1 MNMRPKNRGF
11 SRTVFEILE
20 RCGPLSANEI
30 KAESNVMGKHP
41 TDKQLKTCLRN
52 MRARQWIE
60 QTNVKQFDL
69 RSKVL
74 KGIRDMDFQQSPE
87 PIEINIVETKAPLPL
102 HIIGMLLCTA
112 VVTAVST
119 ALAIRI
125 F

>member
-1 MNMRPKNRGF
+1 MSMRPKNRGF

-30 KAESNVMGKHP
+30 KVELNFIGKDL

-52 MRARQWIE
+52 MKAREWIE
-60 QTNVKQFDL
+60 EITVKQFDL

-74 KGIRDMDFQQSPE
+74 KSMRDENPQEVPA
-87 PIEINIVETKAPLPL
+87 PIEGETKVPLPL
-102 HIIGMLLCTA
+102 QIIGMLLCTA
-112 VVTAVST
+112 AVTAVST
-119 ALAIRI
+119 ALAIRM

>member
-1 MNMRPKNRGF
+1 MRPKNRGF

-30 KAESNVMGKHP
+30 KVELNFIGKDL

-52 MRARQWIE
+52 MKARDWIE
-60 QTNVKQFDL
+60 EITVKQFDL

-74 KGIRDMDFQQSPE
+74 KSMRDENPQEVPA
-87 PIEINIVETKAPLPL
+87 PIEGETKVPLPL
-102 HIIGMLLCTA
+102 QIIGMLLCTA
-112 VVTAVST
+112 AVTAVST

>member
-1 MNMRPKNRGF
+1 MRPKNRGF
-11 SRTVFEILE
+11 SRTVFEVLE

-30 KAESNVMGKHP
+30 KAELNFMGKHP

-52 MRARQWIE
+52 MKSREWIE
-60 QTNVKQFDL
+60 EITVKQFDL

-74 KGIRDMDFQQSPE
+74 KNMRDSNPQQVPA
-87 PIEINIVETKAPLPL
+87 PIEVETKAPLPL
-102 HIIGMLLCTA
+102 QIIGMLLCTA